1 MFNIGGGEII
11 GLAVLGMILVGPERM
26 PSIAADAARYLNKLK
41 KFAQNA
47 TDELKENLGPGY
59 EDLKVTDLNPKKFIK
74 KTIGDAMEQVEE
86 KPAAKVRSGFVM
98 NLVDQITEALSKVN
112 DPELHKP
119 ITELGMVETITVS
132 DGIAKLKILLTIVG
146 CPMKDRLQSDIT
158 NSLSDLAE
166 IKKVEIEFGVMSE
179 EQRNNVKKII
189 RGGREK
195 FIPFAQPDSLTRV
208 LGIASGKGGVGK
220 SSVTVNL
227 AVAAA
232 KRGLKVGI
240 LDADVYGHSVP
251 RLMGILDQRPTAIDQ
266 TFIPVENYGVKVV
279 SMEMFKPERSDPV
292 AYRGPLLHRVLEQLL
307 SDAYWGD
314 LDLLLLDL
322 PPGTG
327 DIAISLGQLIPTS
340 EIVVVTTP
348 QIAAAEVAE
357 RAGRIAHQMKQPVLG
372 VIENMSD
379 TSCGKCGEV
388 ISIFGSGGGE
398 ETAKRLSELVGADVP
413 LLAKVPFDSQV
424 REGGDIGDPAVLTN
438 EKIQNA
444 FNQILDKIIIRPR
457 SLVGVRL
464 GVSN

>member
-1 MFNIGGGEII
+1 
-11 GLAVLGMILVGPERM
+11 
-26 PSIAADAARYLNKLK
+26 
-41 KFAQNA
+41 
-47 TDELKENLGPGY
+47 
-59 EDLKVTDLNPKKFIK
+59 
-74 KTIGDAMEQVEE
+74 
-86 KPAAKVRSGFVM
+86 
-98 NLVDQITEALSKVN
+98 
-112 DPELHKP
+112 
-119 ITELGMVETITVS
+119 
-132 DGIAKLKILLTIVG
+132 
-146 CPMKDRLQSDIT
+146 
-158 NSLSDLAE
+158 
-166 IKKVEIEFGVMSE
+166 
-179 EQRNNVKKII
+179 
-189 RGGREK
+189 
-195 FIPFAQPDSLTRV
+195 
-208 LGIASGKGGVGK
+208 
-220 SSVTVNL
+220 
-227 AVAAA
+227 VAAA

-398 ETAKRLSELVGADVP
+398 ETARRLSELVGADVP

>member
-1 MFNIGGGEII
+1 MSTVELINT
-11 GLAVLGMILVGPERM
+11 ALGTVI
-26 PSIAADAARYLNKLK
+26 
-41 KFAQNA
+41 
-47 TDELKENLGPGY
+47 
-59 EDLKVTDLNPKKFIK
+59 
-74 KTIGDAMEQVEE
+74 
-86 KPAAKVRSGFVM
+86 
-98 NLVDQITEALSKVN
+98 

-119 ITELGMVETITVS
+119 LPELGMVESVNFA
-132 DGIAKLKILLTIVG
+132 DGIAKIGILLTIVG
-146 CPMKDRLQSDIT
+146 CPMKDRLHSDIT
-158 NSLSDLAE
+158 KSLANISE
-166 IKKVEIEFGVMSE
+166 IKTVEINFGVMNE
-179 EQRNNVKKII
+179 EQRNNVKKLI

-232 KRGLKVGI
+232 GRGLKVGI
-240 LDADVYGHSVP
+240 LDADVYGHSIP
-251 RLMGILDQRPTAIDQ
+251 RLMGILDKRPTAIDQ

-340 EIVVVTTP
+340 EIIVVTTP
-348 QIAAAEVAE
+348 QIAAAEIAE
-357 RAGRIAHQMKQPVLG
+357 RAGRIAHQIKQPVIG
-372 VIENMSD
+372 VIENMSE
-379 TSCGKCGEV
+379 SINPESGEK

-398 ETAKRLSELVGADVP
+398 ETAKRLSNLIGVDVP
-413 LLAKVPFDSQV
+413 LLAKIPFDPIL
-424 REGGDIGDPAVLTN
+424 REGGDEGNPIALTDKRFAKIFDEVLD
-438 EKIQNA
+438 Q
-444 FNQILDKIIIRPR
+444 IIIRPK
-457 SLVGVRL
+457 SLIGVRL
-464 GVSN
+464 NINT

>member
-1 MFNIGGGEII
+1 MNTVEAI
-11 GLAVLGMILVGPERM
+11 
-26 PSIAADAARYLNKLK
+26 NK
-41 KFAQNA
+41 
-47 TDELKENLGPGY
+47 
-59 EDLKVTDLNPKKFIK
+59 
-74 KTIGDAMEQVEE
+74 
-86 KPAAKVRSGFVM
+86 
-98 NLVDQITEALSKVN
+98 ALTTVI

-119 ITELGMVETITVS
+119 LPELGMVESVSFESGVATI
-132 DGIAKLKILLTIVG
+132 KILLTISG
-146 CPMKDRLQSDIT
+146 CPMKDRLKSDIT
-158 NSLSDLAE
+158 NSLKNINEVKSLD
-166 IKKVEIEFGVMSE
+166 IIFGVMNDD
-179 EQRNNVKKII
+179 QRNAVKKII

-220 SSVTVNL
+220 SSVTANL

-232 KRGLKVGI
+232 ARGLKVGV
-240 LDADVYGHSVP
+240 LDADVYGHSIP
-251 RLMGILDQRPTAIDQ
+251 RLMNILDKRPTAIDQ

-340 EIVVVTTP
+340 EIIVVTTP

-357 RAGRIAHQMKQPVLG
+357 RAGRIAHQIKQPVIG

-379 TSCGKCGEV
+379 SECKKCGEKLSV
-388 ISIFGSGGGE
+388 FGSGGGE
-398 ETAKRLSELVGADVP
+398 ETAKRLGVLVGAEVP
-413 LLAKVPFDSQV
+413 LLAKIPFNSEL
-424 REGGDIGDPAVLTN
+424 REGGDEGNPIVLSDSTYKKIFN
-438 EKIQNA
+438 E
-444 FNQILDKIIIRPR
+444 ILDQIIIRPK

-464 GVSN
+464 NVNT

>member
-1 MFNIGGGEII
+1 MSTNDLIRK
-11 GLAVLGMILVGPERM
+11 ALGNVI
-26 PSIAADAARYLNKLK
+26 
-41 KFAQNA
+41 
-47 TDELKENLGPGY
+47 
-59 EDLKVTDLNPKKFIK
+59 
-74 KTIGDAMEQVEE
+74 
-86 KPAAKVRSGFVM
+86 
-98 NLVDQITEALSKVN
+98 

-119 ITELGMVETITVS
+119 LPELGMVESIDFSAGV
-132 DGIAKLKILLTIVG
+132 AKIGILLTIVG
-146 CPMKDRLQSDIT
+146 CPMKDRLKADIT
-158 NSLSDLAE
+158 KALS
-166 IKKVEIEFGVMSE
+166 KIEEVKSIEVIFGVMNE
-179 EQRNNVKKII
+179 EQRNNVKKLI

-240 LDADVYGHSVP
+240 LDADVYGHSIP
-251 RLMGILDQRPTAIDQ
+251 RLMGILDKRPTAIDQ

-292 AYRGPLLHRVLEQLL
+292 AYRGPLLHKVLEQLL

-327 DIAISLGQLIPTS
+327 DIAISLGQLIPGS
-340 EIVVVTTP
+340 EIIVVTTP

-357 RAGRIAHQMKQPVLG
+357 RAGRIAHQIKQPVIG
-372 VIENMSD
+372 VVENMSE
-379 TSCGKCGEV
+379 TISATTGEK

-398 ETAKRLSELVGADVP
+398 ETARRLSELVGADVP
-413 LLAKVPFDSQV
+413 LLAKVPFDTNI
-424 REGGDIGDPAVLTN
+424 REGGDAGNPIVLSDQ
-438 EKIQNA
+438 KIMDIFDA
-444 FNQILDKIIIRPR
+444 ILDRIIVRPK

-464 GVSN
+464 NVNT

>member
-1 MFNIGGGEII
+1 MSTVELINT
-11 GLAVLGMILVGPERM
+11 ALGTVI
-26 PSIAADAARYLNKLK
+26 
-41 KFAQNA
+41 
-47 TDELKENLGPGY
+47 
-59 EDLKVTDLNPKKFIK
+59 
-74 KTIGDAMEQVEE
+74 
-86 KPAAKVRSGFVM
+86 
-98 NLVDQITEALSKVN
+98 

-119 ITELGMVETITVS
+119 LPELGMVESVNFA
-132 DGIAKLKILLTIVG
+132 DGIAKIGILLTIVG
-146 CPMKDRLQSDIT
+146 CPMKDRLHSDIT
-158 NSLSDLAE
+158 KSLANISE
-166 IKKVEIEFGVMSE
+166 IKTVEINFGVMNE
-179 EQRNNVKKII
+179 EQRNNVKKLI

-232 KRGLKVGI
+232 GRGLKVGI
-240 LDADVYGHSVP
+240 LDADVYGHSIP
-251 RLMGILDQRPTAIDQ
+251 RLMGILDKRPTAIDQ

-340 EIVVVTTP
+340 EIIVVTTP
-348 QIAAAEVAE
+348 QIAAAEIAE
-357 RAGRIAHQMKQPVLG
+357 RAGRIAHQIKQPVIG
-372 VIENMSD
+372 VIENMSE
-379 TSCGKCGEV
+379 SINPESGEK

-398 ETAKRLSELVGADVP
+398 ETAKRLSNLIGVDVP
-413 LLAKVPFDSQV
+413 LLAKIPFNPIL
-424 REGGDIGDPAVLTN
+424 REGGDEGNPIALTDKGFAKIFDEVLD
-438 EKIQNA
+438 Q
-444 FNQILDKIIIRPR
+444 IIIRPK

-464 GVSN
+464 NINT